1 MQHQWAWDYETT
13 EINETDEMKDFFF
26 DCFVIPCPFKSL
38 MLKVR
43 TIIVDDEKPARIRL
57 RELLEKRPELEIVGE
72 CANGEDAVRRIRDF
86 SPDLLYLD
94 IQMPGVNGFGVLRQF
109 GADQLPTTIFVTA
122 YDQYALKAF
131 EVCALDYL
139 LKPYSDERFERSLAR
154 AIELVRSRQRD
165 ALDQRMQALLER
177 IEAPLIKNPEPSAVF
192 LDCLVVK
199 NGGRV
204 VFLPVEEIAWIEAA
218 GVYVQL
224 HTGTSAWLHR
234 VSMNEL
240 ESKLDPQ
247 RFFRLHRSTIVNI
260 RKIKELQPQSHGDYL
275 VVLQNGQELKLSRNY
290 RAKLEA
296 VLGQSL

>member
-1 MQHQWAWDYETT
+1 MQ
-13 EINETDEMKDFFF
+13 
-26 DCFVIPCPFKSL
+26 
-38 MLKVR
+38 KVR
-43 TIIVDDEKPARIRL
+43 TIIVDDEKPARLRL
-57 RELLEKRPELEIVGE
+57 RELLEKRTELEIVAE
-72 CANGEDAVRRIRDF
+72 CANGEDAVRRIREF
-86 SPDLLYLD
+86 SPNLLYLD
-94 IQMPGVNGFGVLRQF
+94 IQMPSLNGFGVLRQL
-109 GADQLPTTIFVTA
+109 GAERIPTTIFVTA

-139 LKPYSDERFERSLAR
+139 LKPFSDERFERSLER
-154 AIELVRSRQRD
+154 ALDVVRSRQRE
-165 ALDQRMQALLER
+165 ALDQRMQTLLER
-177 IEAPLIKNPEPSAVF
+177 IEAPLIKNAESSPAF

-204 VFLPVEEIAWIEAA
+204 VFLPVEEVAWIEAA

-247 RFFRLHRSTIVNI
+247 RFLRIHRSTIVNI
-260 RKIKELQPQSHGDYL
+260 RKIKELQPYSHGDYL
-275 VVLQNGQELKLSRNY
+275 VILQSGQELKLSRNY

-296 VLGQSL
+296 MLGQSL